1 MIGST
6 RRVSV
11 YVYAAPADMRKNFDT
26 LSGLVTEQWG
36 RDLCSGD
43 MFLFVGRDRKRAKI
57 LYWDGTGL
65 CLFSKRL
72 AKGLFAAPWSK
83 TSTQSLVWTTTELS
97 LFLEGS
103 ELVGRVVLSPPP
115 LAPAPLGALAV

>member
-26 LSGLVTEQWG
+26 LSGLVTEELG
-36 RDLCSGD
+36 RELCSGD
-43 MFLFVGRDRKRAKI
+43 MFLFVGRNRKRAKI

-72 AKGLFAAPWSK
+72 EKGCFAAPWSRA
-83 TSTQSLVWTTTELS
+83 STQPLVWTTTELS

-103 ELVGRVVLSPPP
+103 ELVGRVALSPSPFF
-115 LAPAPLGALAV
+115 PAPLGAPAV

>member
-11 YVYAAPADMRKNFDT
+11 YVYAAPTDMRKNFDA
-26 LSGLVTEQWG
+26 LSGLVTNELG

-72 AKGLFAAPWSK
+72 EQGRFAAPWASP
-83 TSTQSLVWTTTELS
+83 SLRSLTWTTTELA

-103 ELVGRVVLSPPP
+103 ELVGKVALSP
-115 LAPAPLGALAV
+115 APFVASAIGTIAA

>member
-11 YVYAAPADMRKNFDT
+11 YVYGAPADMRKNFDT
-26 LSGLVTEQWG
+26 LSGLVTEELG
-36 RDLCSGD
+36 RELCSGD
-43 MFLFVGRDRKRAKI
+43 MFLFVGRNRKRAKI

-72 AKGLFAAPWSK
+72 EKGLFAAPWAK
-83 TSTQSLVWTTTELS
+83 TSTRSLVWTTTELS

-103 ELVGRVVLSPPP
+103 ELVGRVALSPSP
-115 LAPAPLGALAV
+115 LVPVPLDIPAI